1 MVKKV
6 DTIDSNKQN
15 LKKKDWRC
23 WKKKIPDTNIFMVS
37 QDFNKLTKIN
47 FDARLAKPQKNLK
60 TKKTS
65 RNLKDPR
72 YVSIT
77 WLAPRVEIKK

>member
-1 MVKKV
+1 M
-6 DTIDSNKQN
+6 
-15 LKKKDWRC
+15 L
-23 WKKKIPDTNIFMVS
+23 KKKIPDTNIFMVS

-77 WLAPRVEIKK
+77 